1 MACRLGI
8 IPAVFNGKSLPLD
21 HGDEKR
27 YFTKAQRQAMENRD
41 GGCTFPGCD
50 RPPGWTEAH
59 HAKFPFSIGKTTHLA
74 EGVLLCAFHH
84 TRVHEQGW
92 AIRFNPDDGYP
103 EFRRTPH
110 DIWQRNHRWRP

>member
-41 GGCTFPGCD
+41 GGCTKACCSAPSTTPGSTNKGGRSD
-50 RPPGWTEAH
+50 STP
-59 HAKFPFSIGKTTHLA
+59 TTATPSSVEHPTTSGNATTAGDPELSEGELCRHL
-74 EGVLLCAFHH
+74 
-84 TRVHEQGW
+84 
-92 AIRFNPDDGYP
+92 IR
-103 EFRRTPH
+103 
-110 DIWQRNHRWRP
+110 